1 MVAFQLTVRQSKD
14 DEIIME
20 CLLTNS
26 LHIDSEEVNLHS
38 LITQFRQHVRVWL
51 KVAGVT
57 NNNQLVNQNMLSI
70 L

>member
-26 LHIDSEEVNLHS
+26 LHIDSEQVNLHA
-38 LITQFRQHVRVWL
+38 LIAQFRQHVRVWL